1 MTSPRMNQLEKEIFS
16 IQNDSD
22 FERIALEVYQYQVKH
37 CAIYREYIEQL
48 NWDEPASSKE
58 IPFLPISFFKTHR
71 VISEELKEEVI
82 FKSSGTGGDRSQHFV
97 HSVDVYKEAFRTIY
111 SQFIGNV
118 EDQVVLALL
127 PNYLDQGDS
136 SLVFMV
142 DDLIEQSKTTDGS
155 DGVNSISQ
163 FLLHDMSDVVVYY
176 NQAIA
181 AGKKVVIFGV
191 AYSLLDLCELNPDL
205 RHATVIETG
214 GMKGRRKELMKP
226 ELHRILRTGLNC
238 ENISSEYG
246 MTELLSQAYSNKNGI
261 FETCPWMKIRI
272 RETNDPF
279 NYIDEGKTGGV
290 NIIDLANLYSC
301 SFIAT
306 QDLGRITSEGFEI
319 MGRFD
324 HSDVRGC
331 NLLVQ

>member
-1 MTSPRMNQLEKEIFS
+1 MASLRMNRLEQEIFS
-16 IQNDSD
+16 IENDVD
-22 FERIALEVYQYQVKH
+22 FERIALEVYRYQVEK
-37 CAIYREYIEQL
+37 CAIYGEYVKQL
-48 NWDEPASSKE
+48 NWKTPTSSKE
-58 IPFLPISFFKTHR
+58 IPFLPISFFKSHR
-71 VISEELKEEVI
+71 VISEGLEEEVI
-82 FKSSGTGGDRSQHFV
+82 FKSSGTGGDRSQHVV
-97 HSVDVYKEAFRTIY
+97 HSSAMYKNAFRSIY
-111 SQFIGNV
+111 RQFIGDIEN
-118 EDQVVLALL
+118 QVVLALL

-142 DDLIEQSKTTDGS
+142 DDLIKESKHPLSGFVLD
-155 DGVNSISQ
+155 
-163 FLLHDMSDVVVYY
+163 DMNDLIQRYKSATAEGKQVVV
-176 NQAIA
+176 
-181 AGKKVVIFGV
+181 FGV
-191 AYSLLDLCELNPDL
+191 AYSLLDLCKLNPNL
-205 RHATVIETG
+205 SQATIIETG
-214 GMKGRRKELMKP
+214 GMKGRRKELTKK
-226 ELHRILRTGLNC
+226 ELHQLLRQGLNC
-238 ENISSEYG
+238 EHISSEYG

-279 NYIDEGKTGGV
+279 NYVSEGKTGGV

-306 QDLGRITSEGFEI
+306 QDLGRISPNGFEI

>member
-1 MTSPRMNQLEKEIFS
+1 MASQRMNQLEKEIFS
-16 IQNDSD
+16 IQKYSD
-22 FERIALEVYQYQVKH
+22 FERVALEVYHYQAQH
-37 CAIYREYIEQL
+37 CAIYREYVQQL
-48 NWDEPASSKE
+48 NWPEPTTSKE
-58 IPFLPISFFKTHR
+58 IPFLPISFFKSHR
-71 VISEELKEEVI
+71 VISEGLTEELV
-82 FKSSGTGGDRSQHFV
+82 FKSSGTGGERSQHFV
-97 HSVDVYKEAFRTIY
+97 YSTEVYKEAFRAIY
-111 SQFIGNV
+111 AQFIGAI

-136 SLVFMV
+136 SLVYMV
-142 DDLIEQSKTTDGS
+142 DDLIAHSN
-155 DGVNSISQ
+155 NSISG
-163 FLLHDMSDVVVYY
+163 FVLNDMNNLVQKY
-176 NQAIA
+176 NEAIA
-181 AGKKVVIFGV
+181 SGKQVVIFGV

-205 RHATVIETG
+205 RHATIIETG
-214 GMKGRRKELMKP
+214 GMKGRRKELTKQ
-226 ELHRILRTGLNC
+226 ELHALLKKGLNC
-238 ENISSEYG
+238 PNISSEYG
-246 MTELLSQAYSNKNGI
+246 MTELLSQAYSNRNGI

-279 NYIDEGKTGGV
+279 NYVSDGKTGGV

-306 QDLGRITSEGFEI
+306 QDLGRITSKGFEI